1 MRRGAPPT
9 LARVHR
15 RTFWTALISQALL
28 VAAISGVLIA
38 LPLDDD
44 FFEDWGWLTG
54 PAAWIASSL
63 VTARVIRQPISAV
76 LFSALAGGVAG
87 TIVFLV
93 ASHWPGVVAGL
104 LVFAASCGSYDESAE
119 PIGQRE

>member
-1 MRRGAPPT
+1 MSPPT
-9 LARVHR
+9 LARVDR

-28 VAAISGVLIA
+28 VAAISGILIA

-44 FFEDWGWLTG
+44 FFDDWGWLTG
-54 PAAWIASSL
+54 PAAWIAASL
-63 VTARVIRQPISAV
+63 VTARVIRQPVSAV

-119 PIGQRE
+119 PVGQRE